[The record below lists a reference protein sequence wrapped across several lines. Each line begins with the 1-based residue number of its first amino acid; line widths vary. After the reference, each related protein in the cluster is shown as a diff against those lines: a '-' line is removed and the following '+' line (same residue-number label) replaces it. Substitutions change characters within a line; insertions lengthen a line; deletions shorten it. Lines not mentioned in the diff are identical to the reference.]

1 MRLSLLRA
9 ARLNPAV
16 KELRLHLCQTSEE
29 SKGVRD
35 FVSTQYAQL
44 KRENPK
50 LPILVRECSGVQPR
64 LWVRYEMGKEK
75 SVTLTNSGAADVAKH
90 IAEMGK

>member
-16 KELRLHLCQTSEE
+16 KELRIHLCQTGEE

-35 FVSTQYAQL
+35 FINNGYTAL

-64 LWVRYEMGKEK
+64 LWARYELGKEK
-75 SVTLTNSGAADVAKH
+75 SVSLTNVGAADVAKQ
-90 IAEMGK
+90 IAELGK